1 MSIIGDL
8 FSNITNRNIANQN
21 LQFQRENLDYQKQL
35 QNTLFMR
42 EDNAVQRRAEDLEKA
57 GFSKTL
63 AAGSPAGAGQA
74 ISTSAPHNDMRWN
87 MPFNVASEVLDL
99 MQKKNVYDQNVYN
112 LQYARAHGLPYGAT
126 PSMFSEVSAGIKAFL
141 DKYLGGKGGEEGGSG
156 STSQSVVNAVTNAI
170 DYFAPGEGAETPK
183 EIITGILYP
192 EVGGDKSPQGAD
204 TPRADRHWFNRN
216 IIFDD
221 EGKAVNPHRNPS
233 AYR

>member
-1 MSIIGDL
+1 MSIIGEL
-8 FSNITNRNIANQN
+8 FSNVQNKRIANQN

-35 QNTLFMR
+35 QNTIFMR

-57 GFSKTL
+57 GLSKTL

-74 ISTSAPHNDMRWN
+74 ISTTAPRNYMNWN
-87 MPFNVASEVLDL
+87 MSMNVASEVLDL
-99 MQKKNVYDQNVYN
+99 MQKKNVYDQSVYN
-112 LQYARAHGLPYGAT
+112 LDYARSHGLPYGST
-126 PSMFSEVSAGIKAFL
+126 PNMFSEVANGINELLKRL
-141 DKYLGGKGGEEGGSG
+141 IPGGEGGQG
-156 STSQSVVNAVTNAI
+156 SPSQTVVNAVTDAI
-170 DYFAPGEGAETPK
+170 DYFAPSEGSDTPK
-183 EIITGILYP
+183 EIIRDILYP
-192 EVGGDKSPQGAD
+192 EQGADKSPKGSD